1 MSFVIAV
8 PQMVTTAATDLA
20 GIGSAIS
27 AANAAAAS
35 PTTKVLAA
43 GADEV
48 SAGIAVV
55 FGEHAQAFQSISAQ
69 ATAFHDQFVNAL
81 TSAAGA
87 YGAAEAANVS
97 PLQILQQDVLGVINA
112 PTEAL
117 FKRPLIGNGA
127 NGQTING
134 VGQPGG
140 PGGILFGNG
149 GAGGNGTNPGAPG
162 GAGGHAGLIGNGG
175 RGGQGGTGATGGV
188 GGQATTEL
196 HDVPPSTLH
205 RVSQRLGG

>member
-8 PQMVTTAATDLA
+8 PELVTTAATDLA

-35 PTTKVLAA
+35 STTMVLGA

-48 SAGIAVV
+48 SSGIAAI

-81 TSAAGA
+81 ASGAGA
-87 YGAAEAANVS
+87 YAAAEAANAS
-97 PLQILQQDVLGVINA
+97 PLQVLQQDVLGVINA

-117 FKRPLIGNGA
+117 WKRPLIGNGA

-175 RGGQGGTGATGGV
+175 AGGHGGTVNVSGGTGGTGGA
-188 GGQATTEL
+188 GGT
-196 HDVPPSTLH
+196 
-205 RVSQRLGG
+205 GGLLYG